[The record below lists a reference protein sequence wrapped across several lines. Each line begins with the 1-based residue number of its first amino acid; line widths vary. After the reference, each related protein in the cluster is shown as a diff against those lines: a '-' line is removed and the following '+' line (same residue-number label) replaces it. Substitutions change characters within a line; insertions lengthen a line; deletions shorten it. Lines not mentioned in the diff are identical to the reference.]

1 MEREKNDPCKE
12 ATLSQSVYTLPDQ
25 TTHATF
31 GFIHVIDLPSVGL
44 CGGLLIVSHLG
55 RPIEF
60 HCTAPCP
67 PNRAQQIM
75 YGQTYRGFVFTDQI
89 GAALVDS
96 VKHSPAAYLTSLP
109 DMLPIS
115 QQVDPPVVL
124 AEISETEKPFDGSG
138 LQQFKVEEI
147 QFSCVNLA
155 QDQTKT
161 LQGHIQKFH
170 AKLPI
175 DEPFER
181 ISQAIEEA
189 HAVLRAA

>member
-1 MEREKNDPCKE
+1 
-12 ATLSQSVYTLPDQ
+12 
-25 TTHATF
+25 
-31 GFIHVIDLPSVGL
+31 
-44 CGGLLIVSHLG
+44 
-55 RPIEF
+55 
-60 HCTAPCP
+60 
-67 PNRAQQIM
+67 M
-75 YGQTYRGFVFTDQI
+75 YGQTYRGFVYTDQI

-96 VKHSPAAYLTSLP
+96 VKHLPAAYLTCLP
-109 DMLPIS
+109 DMLPIG

-124 AEISETEKPFDGSG
+124 AEISELETPFDGSG
-138 LQQFKVEEI
+138 LLQFKVEQI

-155 QDQTKT
+155 QDQKT
-161 LQGHIQKFH
+161 TLHAHIEKFH

>member
-1 MEREKNDPCKE
+1 
-12 ATLSQSVYTLPDQ
+12 LSKLAYTLPAPGA
-25 TTHATF
+25 HATF
-31 GFIHVIDLPSVGL
+31 GFINVIDLPTVGL
-44 CGGLLIVSHLG
+44 CGGLLVVSHLG
-55 RPIEF
+55 RPLEF

-96 VKHSPAAYLTSLP
+96 AKHVPSAYLTCSP
-109 DMLPIS
+109 EMLPIGEL
-115 QQVDPPVVL
+115 VDPPVVL

-138 LQQFKVEEI
+138 LPQFKVDQI

-155 QDQTKT
+155 KDQTIA
-161 LQGHIQKFH
+161 LQGHIEKFH

-181 ISQAIEEA
+181 IAQAIEEA

>member
-1 MEREKNDPCKE
+1 
-12 ATLSQSVYTLPDQ
+12 LSQTVYTLPDQ

-96 VKHSPAAYLTSLP
+96 VKHLPAAYLTCLP
-109 DMLPIS
+109 DMLPIG

-124 AEISETEKPFDGSG
+124 AEISDTEKPFDGSG
-138 LQQFKVEEI
+138 LPQFKVQEI

-155 QDQTKT
+155 RDQTKT
-161 LQGHIQKFH
+161 LQGHIEKFH

>member
-1 MEREKNDPCKE
+1 
-12 ATLSQSVYTLPDQ
+12 
-25 TTHATF
+25 
-31 GFIHVIDLPSVGL
+31 
-44 CGGLLIVSHLG
+44 
-55 RPIEF
+55 
-60 HCTAPCP
+60 
-67 PNRAQQIM
+67 M

-96 VKHSPAAYLTSLP
+96 VKHLPSAYMTCLA
-109 DMLPIS
+109 DMLPIGE
-115 QQVDPPVVL
+115 QVDPPVVL
-124 AEISETEKPFDGSG
+124 AEISATETPFDGSG
-138 LQQFKVEEI
+138 LPQFKVDQI

-155 QDQTKT
+155 QEQTKL
-161 LQGHIQKFH
+161 LQGHIEKFH

>member
-1 MEREKNDPCKE
+1 
-12 ATLSQSVYTLPDQ
+12 
-25 TTHATF
+25 
-31 GFIHVIDLPSVGL
+31 
-44 CGGLLIVSHLG
+44 
-55 RPIEF
+55 
-60 HCTAPCP
+60 
-67 PNRAQQIM
+67 M

-96 VKHSPAAYLTSLP
+96 VKHLPAAYLTCLP
-109 DMLPIS
+109 DMLPIGE
-115 QQVDPPVVL
+115 QVDPPVVL
-124 AEISETEKPFDGSG
+124 AEISEAEEPFDGAG
-138 LQQFKVEEI
+138 LPQFKVEQI
-147 QFSCVNLA
+147 QFSCVNLR

-161 LQGHIQKFH
+161 LQGHIEKFH